1 MLNNVITP
9 INKFNNVV
17 SNVSNYVVEF
27 NKFLEKIIKYKTTM
41 PDAYEKFVSLYE
53 LLFQIMDIA
62 MALNEPC
69 ILKNIIQSTI
79 SKSILFKNILSQ
91 LLSLASDPVSDP
103 DTDIDEFIE
112 ELQIDVDLIQ
122 NKGFGAFEKKIMD
135 MFNEFEEDNKQFD
148 KLLQS
153 FDDLH
158 NIMIDR

>member
-1 MLNNVITP
+1 
-9 INKFNNVV
+9 
-17 SNVSNYVVEF
+17 
-27 NKFLEKIIKYKTTM
+27 M

-62 MALNEPC
+62 LVINEPC
-69 ILKNIIQSTI
+69 ILKNIIQSTLA
-79 SKSILFKNILSQ
+79 KSILGKLFSQ
-91 LLSLASDPVSDP
+91 TP

-112 ELQIDVDLIQ
+112 ELQNDVDLIQ
-122 NKGFGAFEKKIMD
+122 NNGFGAFEKKIMD

-158 NIMIDR
+158 NIMIAR